1 MSAPTRGAMRDRT
14 PTVLPLNPLQSI
26 TALYVSIDV
35 YIYLMAP
42 RLWNLFHQLREAITD
57 RLIAIQHPMYAP
69 LPDRIARLHEAS
81 ALITTSTPTAAQTAA
96 LLVVIIIQTASVILA
111 LHTQHQHTTTS
122 RLRR

>member
-1 MSAPTRGAMRDRT
+1 MSAPTRGATRDRT

-42 RLWNLFHQLREAITD
+42 RLWNLLHQLREAITD
-57 RLIAIQHPMYAP
+57 RLISIQHPMYAP

-96 LLVVIIIQTASVILA
+96 LLVIIIQTASVILA

-122 RLRR
+122 HQRR

>member
-1 MSAPTRGAMRDRT
+1 MSAPTRGATRDRT

-81 ALITTSTPTAAQTAA
+81 ALITTSTPTATQTAA
-96 LLVVIIIQTASVILA
+96 LLVVIIQTASVILA

-122 RLRR
+122 HQRR

>member
-1 MSAPTRGAMRDRT
+1 M
-14 PTVLPLNPLQSI
+14 LPLNPLQSI

-81 ALITTSTPTAAQTAA
+81 ALITTSTPTADQTAA
-96 LLVVIIIQTASVILA
+96 LLVVIIQTASVILA

>member
-1 MSAPTRGAMRDRT
+1 MF
-14 PTVLPLNPLQSI
+14 PLNLTKSLA
-26 TALYVSIDV
+26 TLYVRIDV

>member
-1 MSAPTRGAMRDRT
+1 MSAPTRGATRDRT

-42 RLWNLFHQLREAITD
+42 RLWNLLHQLREAATD
-57 RLIAIQHPMYAP
+57 RLISIQHPMYAP

-96 LLVVIIIQTASVILA
+96 LLIVVIIQTASVILA

-122 RLRR
+122 YQRR

>member
-1 MSAPTRGAMRDRT
+1 MSAPTRGATRDRT

-42 RLWNLFHQLREAITD
+42 RLWNLLHQLREAATD
-57 RLIAIQHPMYAP
+57 RLISIQHPMYAP

-81 ALITTSTPTAAQTAA
+81 ALIITSTPTAAQTAV
-96 LLVVIIIQTASVILA
+96 LLVVVIIHAACVSLTMRASR
-111 LHTQHQHTTTS
+111 QHATTS
-122 RLRR
+122 HQRR

>member
-14 PTVLPLNPLQSI
+14 PTVLPLNLLYSI

-42 RLWNLFHQLREAITD
+42 RLWNLLHQLREAATD
-57 RLIAIQHPMYAP
+57 RLISIQHPMYAP

-81 ALITTSTPTAAQTAA
+81 ALITTSAPTAVPAA
-96 LLVVIIIQTASVILA
+96 LLIVVIIQTASVILA
-111 LHTQHQHTTTS
+111 LHTQHQHATTS
-122 RLRR
+122 HQRR

>member
-14 PTVLPLNPLQSI
+14 PTVLPLNLLYSI

-42 RLWNLFHQLREAITD
+42 RLWNLLHQLREAATD
-57 RLIAIQHPMYAP
+57 RLISIQHPMYAP

-81 ALITTSTPTAAQTAA
+81 ALITTSAPTAVQTAA
-96 LLVVIIIQTASVILA
+96 LLIVVIIQTASVILA
-111 LHTQHQHTTTS
+111 LHTQHQHATTS
-122 RLRR
+122 HQRR